1 MMELHARW
9 KVAFKYLFGKQ
20 KKPILKLYNF
30 LEEVP
35 TLEELALLK
44 WLLFS

>member
-20 KKPILKLYNF
+20 KTYF
-30 LEEVP
+30 EVVQ
-35 TLEELALLK
+35 
-44 WLLFS
+44 LFPP